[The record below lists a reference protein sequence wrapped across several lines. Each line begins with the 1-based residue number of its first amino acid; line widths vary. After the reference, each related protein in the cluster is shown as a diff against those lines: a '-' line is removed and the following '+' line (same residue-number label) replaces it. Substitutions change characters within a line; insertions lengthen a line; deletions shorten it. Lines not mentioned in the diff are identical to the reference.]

1 MEILPAIDIRDGK
14 CVRLVQGDYERET
27 IFSDD
32 PVEMARQWA
41 AKGAARL
48 HLVDLDGA
56 RAGRP
61 VNHEIIRRILQAVA
75 IPCQC
80 GGGLRDDG
88 ALRLLLEE
96 IGVGRVVV
104 GTQALRQPGWF
115 REAVARYP
123 QRIVLGLDARDSQ
136 VATGGWL
143 DVSEV
148 PAIDL
153 ARQYAGLPLAAIVY
167 TNIANDGML
176 QGIDQAT
183 LDDLAALADL
193 GVPVIASGGV
203 TTLADIRRLVHV
215 RREHPQVTGAIIGR
229 ALYEGTI
236 QLPEAIQVAAD
247 GEH

>member
-14 CVRLVQGDYERET
+14 CVRLVQGDYDRET
-27 IFSDD
+27 VFGDD
-32 PVEMARQWA
+32 PVAMAQRWVTE
-41 AKGAARL
+41 GATRL

-61 VNHEIIRRILQAVA
+61 VNHEIVRQIVQAVG

-80 GGGLRDDG
+80 GGGVRDDDT
-88 ALRLLLEE
+88 LRLLLEE
-96 IGVGRVVV
+96 IGIGRVVV
-104 GTQALRQPGWF
+104 GTQALKQPDWF

-123 QRIVLGLDARDSQ
+123 ERIVLGLDARDSKI
-136 VATGGWL
+136 ATGGWL

-153 ARQYAGLPLAAIVY
+153 ARQYASLPLAAIVY

-176 QGIDQAT
+176 QGIDAST
-183 LDDLAALADL
+183 LEDLAELSDF

-203 TTLADIRRLVHV
+203 TTLDDVRELVRV
-215 RREHPQVTGAIIGR
+215 RGKHEPLAGAIVGR

-236 QLPEAIQVAAD
+236 RLAEAIRIATE
-247 GEH
+247 G